1 MLYWVVCRI
10 RSVERMRSLENYRLF
25 HSRMYRTS
33 NPALNDSVFSIKDLL
48 QDKMTIEGVA
58 EKGLLT
64 FFVVMISGMSV
75 FGLFITG
82 NTELAFMLSIVG
94 WVAGFI
100 FFFVMLF
107 TGLAENP
114 IAVLTYAAL
123 QGLFLGGITT
133 LFEAAY
139 PGIAIQAFMLTG
151 AVFGGMLVIY
161 RMGII
166 NVNDNFRIAVYSA
179 MSAVFLVYMITII
192 FALVG
197 GPQIPYIHGSGPIG
211 IGFSLLVI
219 GLGALCLASDFDFIE
234 RGVENGAPKSLEWRA
249 VFGLLV
255 TLVWIYLE
263 MLRLLAKIQSRR

>member
-1 MLYWVVCRI
+1 
-10 RSVERMRSLENYRLF
+10 MRSLENYRYLDGG
-25 HSRMYRTS
+25 MYRTS
-33 NPALNDSVFSIKDLL
+33 NPALSDSVFTIQDLID
-48 QDKMTIEGVA
+48 DKMTIEGVA
-58 EKGLLT
+58 EKGLIT
-64 FFVVMISGMSV
+64 FLVMMISGISV
-75 FGLFITG
+75 FGLFVTG
-82 NTELAFMLSIVG
+82 NAELAFLLSVVG
-94 WVAGFI
+94 WVTGFI
-100 FFFVMLF
+100 FFFVMLY

-133 LFEAAY
+133 LFEATY
-139 PGIAIQAFMLTG
+139 PGIAIQAFLLTG

-179 MSAVFLVYMITII
+179 MSAVFVVYMITLI

-197 GPQIPYIHGSGPIG
+197 GPEIPYIHGSGPIG

-219 GLGALCLASDFDFIE
+219 GLGALCLAADFDFIE
-234 RGVENGAPKSLEWRA
+234 RGVENGAPKKLEWRA

-263 MLRLLAKIQSRR
+263 ILRLLAKMQRR

>member
-1 MLYWVVCRI
+1 
-10 RSVERMRSLENYRLF
+10 MRSLENYHFLR
-25 HSRMYRTS
+25 SCMYRTS
-33 NPALNDSVFSIKDLL
+33 NPALNDSVFTIQDLV

-58 EKGLLT
+58 EKGLIT
-64 FFVVMISGMSV
+64 FFVMMMSGISV

-82 NTELAFMLSIVG
+82 NAELAFMLSIVG

-107 TGLAENP
+107 TGLSENP

-133 LFEAAY
+133 MFEAAY

-179 MSAVFLVYMITII
+179 MSAVFLVYMITLI

-197 GPQIPYIHGSGPIG
+197 GPEIPYIHGSGPIG
-211 IGFSLLVI
+211 IGFSLFVI
-219 GLGALCLASDFDFIE
+219 GLGALCLAADFDFIE
-234 RGVENGAPKSLEWRA
+234 RGVENGAPKRLEWRA